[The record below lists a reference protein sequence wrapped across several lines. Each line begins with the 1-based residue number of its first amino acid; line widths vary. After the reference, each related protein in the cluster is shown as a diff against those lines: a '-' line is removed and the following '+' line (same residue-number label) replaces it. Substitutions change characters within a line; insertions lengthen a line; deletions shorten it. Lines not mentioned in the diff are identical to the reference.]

1 MEAWDA
7 LEKEYDSEKDK
18 EQVDLALMALTY
30 SEAESDSDYG
40 SESEEDKVF
49 FKLSRSNL
57 ITFIQDLMS
66 RCQEKARHM
75 KILTKQ
81 YNLFKE
87 ELKSFQNKDEAL
99 GRDHIASI
107 KEVSDKILDK
117 HEIAL

>member
-1 MEAWDA
+1 
-7 LEKEYDSEKDK
+7 
-18 EQVDLALMALTY
+18 MALTY
-30 SEAESDSDYG
+30 FEAESESDSG
-40 SESEEDKVF
+40 LESEEDEVF
-49 FKLSRSNL
+49 SKLSRSNL

-75 KILTKQ
+75 KVLAKQ

-99 GRDHIASI
+99 GRDHIAYV

-117 HEIAL
+117 HEIAI